1 MSDFRSEGERTFD
14 LALQTKKFRAAMYRE
29 AKKALD
35 EGIAP
40 KIRDIHI
47 SQVCGYTI
55 KGGLPDN
62 CPICNAKR
70 ERFESLPSRRT
81 DLNKNREER
90 G

>member
-14 LALQTKKFRAAMYRE
+14 LALQTKKFRASMYRE

-47 SQVCGYTI
+47 SQVSGYTI
-55 KGGLPDN
+55 EGDLPN
-62 CPICNAKR
+62 CVLSVTPEGR
-70 ERFESLPSRRT
+70 DSRVFPS
-81 DLNKNREER
+81 E
-90 G
+90 GVI

>member
-1 MSDFRSEGERTFD
+1 MSDFRSGGERAFD
-14 LALQTKKFRAAMYRE
+14 RALQTKKFHAAMYRE
-29 AKKALD
+29 ARQAPD

-47 SQVCGYTI
+47 YQVHGYTI
-55 KGGLPDN
+55 KGGPPDM

-81 DLNKNREER
+81 DLNRNRE
-90 G
+90 